1 MIAWLVAGWIGAARA
16 QAPPEPSGAP
26 AEPPGSPP
34 VEPVAP
40 QAAFPELVET
50 AATAWVPLAK
60 PVIVDKILVSG
71 TRRIEKA
78 AVIAAIGV
86 HEGDLLT
93 AEKAR
98 RDLRA
103 IHQTGFFR
111 DVRIEAET
119 TTEGH
124 AIVTLVVVEK
134 PAVRDVKIEGNK
146 KVDEDD
152 IREVLDVKSFSVLN
166 QAEVDRNLQEIREL
180 YIEKGYYLVEVAVEK
195 TDVGDDQVDV
205 TFRIKE
211 NRKVIV
217 QDVSFTGNDHL
228 ADGKIQKFLAIKE
241 GGPVPW
247 LTSSGTFK
255 QSELESD
262 QQRVSLVF
270 LEEGY
275 VEVQVD
281 PPKVYLSPDK
291 RFIYINYH
299 ITEGDQFQVGAIGV
313 DGEFVPEE
321 GLTAEALTQ
330 VMNGRPVVEVQDEQW
345 RVATGRR
352 TPLFAGVENR
362 GPRLETGETFKYST
376 VQAVLQNLTS
386 LYEDQGYAFAN
397 VVPDTRTH
405 SDTKTVDVTFV
416 AEHGDKYRIG
426 RINVTGNDPT
436 FDKVV
441 RRELQISEGDLYRGS
456 LIQASR
462 VNLQRLGFFDE
473 VDVSNPRGEEDGT
486 LDFNVGVSEQ
496 PTGSFSLGMGY
507 SNLENFTVT
516 ANVSK
521 NNFLGLG
528 YQMSAA
534 INWSGLRQQGNVS
547 LVDPYFLDS
556 NWFFQFDLYS
566 VDRQYQLNEYQR
578 GGSTSIGRYVDLRRK
593 DIRIN
598 LDYTFEDV
606 GLTNIDP
613 YRRLLLG
620 GDLYRNGLTSSLGT
634 SIVMDKRNNRL
645 FPTQGFY
652 TSAATSLAGGVR
664 INDTD
669 VLSIFGGE
677 FNQVETTYNFRLYQ
691 PLVPRT
697 DHLVL
702 RFNTTIGALFSTD
715 GQPIAYIHRYRAGG
729 INSVRGFNW
738 YSLGPVIRAP
748 ASDDPVHADEDLIV
762 GGTQTWINNLEIQTP
777 IVRGA
782 GISGVVFFDAG
793 NAFGDPWG
801 KGNLEPFGLRTAL
814 GAGIRWQSPIGP
826 LRFEY
831 GVPLKPRENERKS
844 VFDFSIGSFF

>member
-1 MIAWLVAGWIGAARA
+1 MWLPLWIAVALA
-16 QAPPEPSGAP
+16 QAPETPAPETPDPEVP
-26 AEPPGSPP
+26 AEP
-34 VEPVAP
+34 EAP
-40 QAAFPELVET
+40 FPDLVDEGT
-50 AATAWVPLAK
+50 GTGWGPLAR
-60 PVIVDKILVSG
+60 PIVVEKIVVVG

-78 AVIAAIGV
+78 AVIAAVGV

-103 IHQTGFFR
+103 IYQTGFFR
-111 DVRIEAET
+111 DVRLEIEP
-119 TTEGH
+119 TTEGRGILTIQV
-124 AIVTLVVVEK
+124 AEK
-134 PAVRDVKIEGNK
+134 PAVRDVRISGNK
-146 KVDEDD
+146 KIDEDD

-166 QAEVDRNLQEIREL
+166 QAQVDRNIQEIREL
-180 YIEKGYYLVEVAVEK
+180 YIDKGYYLVEIEVKQEP
-195 TDVGDDQVDV
+195 VGDDQVDV
-205 TFRIKE
+205 TFEIQE

-217 QDVSFTGNDHL
+217 QDVSFTGNENVPDN
-228 ADGKIQKFLAIKE
+228 KISKFLAIKE
-241 GGPVPW
+241 GGPIPW

-262 QQRVSLVF
+262 QQRISLVF

-299 ITEGDQFQVGAIGV
+299 ITEGDQFAVGEVKVA
-313 DGEFVPEE
+313 GEFVPEE
-321 GLTAEALTQ
+321 GLTEEALTEI
-330 VMNGRPVVEVQDEQW
+330 MNGRPVVEVQDEQW
-345 RVATGRR
+345 REATGRR
-352 TPLFAGVENR
+352 APLFAGVENR

-376 VQAVLQNLTS
+376 VQQVLANLTA

-397 VVPDTRTH
+397 IIPDTRTH
-405 SDTKTVDVTFV
+405 PETKTVDVTFV
-416 AEHGDKYRIG
+416 AEHGEKYRIG

-441 RRELQISEGDLYRGS
+441 RRELQIAEGDLYRGS
-456 LIQASR
+456 LLQASR
-462 VNLQRLGFFDE
+462 VNLERLGFFDE
-473 VDVSNPRGEEDGT
+473 VNVSTPRGEEEGT

-507 SNLENFTVT
+507 SNLENFTIT

-528 YQMSAA
+528 YQMAAA

-547 LVDPYFLDS
+547 LIDPYFLDS

-578 GGSTSIGRYVDLRRK
+578 GGSVSLGRYVDLRRK
-593 DIRIN
+593 DIRVN

-613 YRRLLLG
+613 YRSLLLG

-664 INDTD
+664 IGDD
-669 VLSIFGGE
+669 RVLSIFGGE
-677 FNQVETTYNFRLYQ
+677 FNQVETTYNFRFYQ

-697 DHLVL
+697 DNLVL
-702 RFNTTIGALFSTD
+702 RFNTTVGALFSTD
-715 GQPIAYIHRYRAGG
+715 GRPIAYIHRYRAGG

-738 YSLGPVIRAP
+738 YSLGPTIRSP
-748 ASDDPVHADEDLIV
+748 ASDDPIHADEDLIV

-777 IVRGA
+777 IIRGA
-782 GISGVVFFDAG
+782 GIAGVVFFDAG

-801 KGNLEPFGLRTAL
+801 EGNITPFGLRTAI

-831 GVPLKPRENERKS
+831 GV
-844 VFDFSIGSFF
+844 

>member
-1 MIAWLVAGWIGAARA
+1 VIAWLVAGWLAVARA
-16 QAPPEPSGAP
+16 QAPAEPPVPAPEPTPP
-26 AEPPGSPP
+26 AEP
-34 VEPVAP
+34 AP
-40 QAAFPELVET
+40 AFPDLVEESAGT
-50 AATAWVPLAK
+50 SWTPLGK
-60 PVIVDKILVSG
+60 PIILDKIAVTG

-78 AVIAAIGV
+78 AVIAAVGV

-98 RDLRA
+98 RDLRSVY
-103 IHQTGFFR
+103 QTGFFR
-111 DVRIEAET
+111 DVQLEVEP

-124 AIVTLVVVEK
+124 GILTVRVTEK

-146 KVDEDD
+146 KIDEDD

-166 QAEVDRNLQEIREL
+166 QSEVDKNIQEIREL
-180 YIEKGYYLVEVAVEK
+180 YIDKGYYLVEITVEK
-195 TDVGDDQVDV
+195 QEVGDDQVDV

-217 QDVSFTGNDHL
+217 QDVSFTGNDHI
-228 ADGKIQKFLAIKE
+228 ADNKIQKYLAIKE

-299 ITEGDQFQVGAIGV
+299 ITEGDQFAVGEVAV

-321 GLTAEALTQ
+321 GLTKEALTQ

-345 RVATGRR
+345 REATGRR
-352 TPLFAGVENR
+352 TPLFAGVESK

-376 VQAVLQNLTS
+376 VQQVLQALTS
-386 LYEDQGYAFAN
+386 MYEDQGYAFAN

-405 SDTKTVDVTFV
+405 ADTKTVDVTFV
-416 AEHGDKYRIG
+416 TEHGDMDRIG

-456 LIQASR
+456 LLQASK
-462 VNLQRLGFFDE
+462 VNLERIGFFDE
-473 VDVSNPRGEEDGT
+473 VNVSTPRGDEDGT

-507 SNLENFTVT
+507 SNLENFTIT

-528 YQMSAA
+528 YQMAAA
-534 INWSGLRQQGNVS
+534 INWSGLRQQGNIS
-547 LVDPYFLDS
+547 LIDPYFLDS

-578 GGSTSIGRYVDLRRK
+578 GGSVSLGRYVDLRRK
-593 DIRIN
+593 DVRVN

-613 YRRLLLG
+613 YRSLLLG

-634 SIVMDKRNNRL
+634 SIVVDKRNNRL

-652 TSAATSLAGGVR
+652 TSAATSLAGGFR
-664 INDTD
+664 INDD
-669 VLSIFGGE
+669 QVLSVFGGE
-677 FNQVETTYNFRLYQ
+677 FNQVETTYNFRFYQ
-691 PLVPRT
+691 PLIPRT
-697 DHLVL
+697 DQLVL
-702 RFNTTIGALFSTD
+702 RFNTTLGALFSTD

-762 GGTQTWINNLEIQTP
+762 GGTQTWINNLEVQTP
-777 IVRGA
+777 IIRGA

-801 KGNLEPFGLRTAL
+801 QGNITPFGLRTAL

-831 GVPLKPRENERKS
+831 GVPLKPRENEKKS